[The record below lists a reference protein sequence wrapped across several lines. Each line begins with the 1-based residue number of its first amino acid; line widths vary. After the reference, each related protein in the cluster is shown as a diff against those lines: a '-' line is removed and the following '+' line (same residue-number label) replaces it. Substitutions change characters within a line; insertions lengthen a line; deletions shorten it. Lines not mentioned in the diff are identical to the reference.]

1 MSSCEACA
9 SKSGCRYHGASHLY
23 RKDDSTP
30 VIALLGQPNSG
41 KSTLFNRMTGSHQ
54 HVGNWP
60 GKTVDQKEGEFH
72 WNGQRM
78 IVADLPGSY
87 SLSAGSDEEVITRN
101 YITSG
106 SADLV
111 LVLADASQL
120 KRSLYMLADFVGTQV
135 PAVLVL
141 NMMDVAKGQGITVNT
156 AKLAEKLGIP
166 VVPMSAIRKQDYQAL
181 YRTIETALARK
192 PVIRHEKLPDARAK
206 MAYID
211 TLLEGVLN
219 TRKTAA
225 RAFTKFDRLALS
237 PVRGKLLAFGIILV
251 IFLLAMIFAGV
262 VGGAGAAILTPLAG
276 VLRTAMAAVGVHP
289 LLISL
294 VCDVLANVL
303 YFALMMAS
311 FVLGI
316 TLGFNLM
323 EETGYLARI
332 SFLFDHTMSRVGLQG
347 KTIMP
352 FFMGLGCTIAGT
364 TGTRVV
370 DNWGQRVLAIAMSWA
385 VPCAATLSVV
395 PTIAIALFGS
405 TGGFLVILSVFLFM
419 FLMMWIVYRV
429 FGATLSPKEERVGLI
444 MELPPYHK
452 PNVRNILSVT
462 FERTLDIFFRA
473 LRVITVVSVVFFVLT
488 YGFGGSAEN
497 SILYKVGIAIEPVTM
512 LFGLKWEAFLA
523 FCASAIS
530 KESLLGVLNTLYGTG
545 GSLVSSTFGAKASG
559 TAAAGISQILAA
571 NFTKAEGLAF
581 IFAISFNMPCVSALA
596 ATARETHSAKW
607 TAKIGVFYTV
617 AALLISCVVYHI
629 GLLVF

>member
-9 SKSGCRYHGASHLY
+9 ASKNCKYHGSSQFY
-23 RKDDSTP
+23 RKDDGTP
-30 VIALLGQPNSG
+30 VVALLGQPNSG
-41 KSTLFNRMTGSHQ
+41 KSTIFNMMTGSHQ

-60 GKTVDQKEGEFH
+60 GKTVDQKEGECK

-78 IVADLPGSY
+78 ILADLPGSY
-87 SLSAGSDEEVITRN
+87 SLSAGSDEEVITRD
-101 YITSG
+101 YISSG
-106 SADLV
+106 NADLV
-111 LVLADASQL
+111 LVMADASQL
-120 KRSLYMLADFVGTQV
+120 KRSLYMLADFVGTKV

-141 NMMDVAKGQGITVNT
+141 NMMDVAKGQGISIDTD
-156 AKLAEKLGIP
+156 ALSRKLGIP
-166 VVPMSAIRKQDYQAL
+166 VVPMSAIRKKDYRGLYESIENAL
-181 YRTIETALARK
+181 TQK
-192 PVIRHEKLPDARAK
+192 PVIAGNTMSSAKEKMD
-206 MAYID
+206 YID
-211 TLLEGVLN
+211 DLLDGVI
-219 TRKTAA
+219 TAEKDA
-225 RAFTKFDRLALS
+225 IRAFSKFDRKALS
-237 PVRGKLLAFGIILV
+237 PVRGKLMAFGIILL
-251 IFLLAMIFAGV
+251 IFLLSMIFSGV
-262 VGGAGAAILTPLAG
+262 VSGIASAVLTPLSG
-276 VLRTAMAAVGVHP
+276 VLRTGMEHIHVHA

-294 VCDVLANVL
+294 VCDVLINVL

-316 TLGFNLM
+316 SLGFNLM

-332 SFLFDHTMSRVGLQG
+332 SFLFDNTMSKVGLQG

-405 TGGFLVILSVFLFM
+405 TGGFLVMVSIFLFM
-419 FLMMWIVYRV
+419 FLMMWVVYKV
-429 FGATLSPKEERVGLI
+429 FGNSLAPKEERVGLI

-452 PNVRNILSVT
+452 PAFRNILYVT
-462 FERTLDIFFRA
+462 FQRTLDIFLRA
-473 LRVITVVSVVFFVLT
+473 LRVISLVSIVFFVLT

-497 SILYKVGIAIEPVTM
+497 SILYKLGVLIEPVTM
-512 LFGLKWEAFLA
+512 FFGLKWQAFLA

-545 GSLVSSTFGAKASG
+545 GSLVSSTFGAKVSG
-559 TAAAGISQILAA
+559 TAAAGISQILSA

-581 IFAISFNMPCVSALA
+581 IFAISFNVPRVSALA
-596 ATARETHSAKW
+596 ATARETHSVKW
-607 TAKIGVFYTV
+607 TAKIGVFYTL
-617 AALLISCVVYHI
+617 ASLLIACVVYHI

>member
-1 MSSCEACA
+1 MSNCDACA
-9 SKSGCRYHGASHLY
+9 SRKGCKYHGSSSLY
-23 RKDDSTP
+23 HKDENTP

-41 KSTLFNRMTGSHQ
+41 KSTIFNMITGSHQ

-72 WNGQRM
+72 YNGQRM
-78 IVADLPGSY
+78 ILADLPGSY
-87 SLSAGSDEEVITRN
+87 SLSAGSDEEVITRD

-106 SADLV
+106 NADLV
-111 LVLADASQL
+111 LVMADASQL
-120 KRSLYMLADFVGTQV
+120 KRSLYMLADFAGTPV

-141 NMMDVAKGQGITVNT
+141 NMMDVAKGQGIVLDT
-156 AKLAEKLGIP
+156 AKLAQKLGIP
-166 VVPMSAIRKQDYQAL
+166 VVPMSAIRKKDYQTL
-181 YRTIETALARK
+181 YRSIETALTEK
-192 PVIRHEKLPDARAK
+192 PIISCEKLPSAEAK

-211 TLLEGVLN
+211 ALLDGVLA
-219 TRKTAA
+219 TGKTAA
-225 RAFTKFDRLALS
+225 NAFTKFDQLALS
-237 PVRGKLLAFGIILV
+237 PVKGKLLAFGIILV
-251 IFLLAMIFAGV
+251 IFLLAMIFAGI
-262 VGGAGAAILTPLAG
+262 VGSIGDAVIMAVAEL
-276 VLRTAMAAVGVHP
+276 LRTGMGSVGVHP

-316 TLGFNLM
+316 TLGFNLL

-332 SFLFDHTMSRVGLQG
+332 SFLFDHTMSKVGLQG

-352 FFMGLGCTIAGT
+352 FFMGLGCTIAGA

-405 TGGFLVILSVFLFM
+405 TGGFLVILSIFLFM

-429 FGATLSPKEERVGLI
+429 FGARLSPKEERVGLI

-452 PNVRNILSVT
+452 PDFRNILYVT
-462 FERTLDIFFRA
+462 FQRTMDIFLRA
-473 LRVITVVSVVFFVLT
+473 LRVITIVSVVFFVLT
-488 YGFGGSAEN
+488 YGFGGSAES
-497 SILYKVGIAIEPVTM
+497 SILYKAGVLIEPVTIF
-512 LFGLKWEAFLA
+512 FGLKWEAFLA

-545 GSLVSSTFGAKASG
+545 GSLVSSTFGAKASS
-559 TAAAGISQILAA
+559 AAATGISEILAA

-596 ATARETHSAKW
+596 ATARETHSVKW

>member
-9 SKSGCRYHGASHLY
+9 ASKNCKYHGSSQFY
-23 RKDDSTP
+23 RKDDGTP
-30 VIALLGQPNSG
+30 VVALLGQPNSG
-41 KSTLFNRMTGSHQ
+41 KSTIFNMMTGSHQ

-60 GKTVDQKEGEFH
+60 GKTVDQKEGECK

-78 IVADLPGSY
+78 ILADLPGSY
-87 SLSAGSDEEVITRN
+87 SLSAGSDEEVITRD

-106 SADLV
+106 NADLV
-111 LVLADASQL
+111 LVMADASQL
-120 KRSLYMLADFVGTQV
+120 KRSLYMLADFVGTKV

-141 NMMDVAKGQGITVNT
+141 NMMDVAKGQGISIDTD
-156 AKLAEKLGIP
+156 ALSRKLGIP
-166 VVPMSAIRKQDYQAL
+166 VVPMSAIRKKDYRGL
-181 YRTIETALARK
+181 YESIENALAQK
-192 PVIRHEKLPDARAK
+192 PVIAGDTMSTAKEKMD
-206 MAYID
+206 YID
-211 TLLEGVLN
+211 DLLDGVI
-219 TRKTAA
+219 TAEKDA
-225 RAFTKFDRLALS
+225 SRAFSKFDRKALS
-237 PVRGKLLAFGIILV
+237 PVRGKLMAFGIILL
-251 IFLLAMIFAGV
+251 IFLLSMIFSGV
-262 VGGAGAAILTPLAG
+262 VSGIASAVLTPLSG
-276 VLRTAMAAVGVHP
+276 VLRMGMEHIHVHA

-294 VCDVLANVL
+294 VCDVLINVL

-316 TLGFNLM
+316 SLGFNLM

-332 SFLFDHTMSRVGLQG
+332 SFLFDNTMSKVGLQG

-405 TGGFLVILSVFLFM
+405 TGGFLVMVSIFLFM
-419 FLMMWIVYRV
+419 FLMMWVVYKV
-429 FGATLSPKEERVGLI
+429 FGNSLAPKEERVGLI

-452 PNVRNILSVT
+452 PAFRNILYVT
-462 FERTLDIFFRA
+462 FQRTLDIFLRA
-473 LRVITVVSVVFFVLT
+473 LRVISRVSIVFFVLT

-497 SILYKVGIAIEPVTM
+497 SILYKLGVLIEPVTM
-512 LFGLKWEAFLA
+512 FFGLKWQAFLA

-545 GSLVSSTFGAKASG
+545 GSLVSATFGAKVSG
-559 TAAAGISQILAA
+559 TAAAGISQILSA

-596 ATARETHSAKW
+596 ATARETHSVKW
-607 TAKIGVFYTV
+607 TAKNGVLYTL
-617 AALLISCVVYHI
+617 ASLLIACVVYHI

>member
-1 MSSCEACA
+1 MSNCDACA
-9 SKSGCRYHGASHLY
+9 SKKSCGYHGTSNLY
-23 RKDDSTP
+23 HKDENTP

-41 KSTLFNRMTGSHQ
+41 KSTIFNMITGSHQ
-54 HVGNWP
+54 HVGNLP
-60 GKTVDQKEGEFH
+60 GKTVDQKEGEFK

-78 IVADLPGSY
+78 ILADLPGSY
-87 SLSAGSDEEVITRN
+87 SLSAGSDEEIITRD
-101 YITSG
+101 YITSRN
-106 SADLV
+106 ADLV
-111 LVLADASQL
+111 LVMADASQL

-135 PAVLVL
+135 SSVLVL
-141 NMMDVAKGQGITVNT
+141 NMMDVAKGQGISINT
-156 AKLAEKLGIP
+156 EKLSEKLGIP
-166 VVPMSAIRKQDYQAL
+166 VVPMSAIRKKDYQIL
-181 YRTIETALARK
+181 YKTIEKSLIQKNVIKNNTLYTAK
-192 PVIRHEKLPDARAK
+192 EKMDF
-206 MAYID
+206 ID
-211 TLLEGVLN
+211 TLLDGVLE
-219 TRKTAA
+219 TSKTAQS
-225 RAFTKFDRLALS
+225 AFTKFDLTALS
-237 PVRGKLLAFGIILV
+237 PVKGKFIAFGIILG
-251 IFLLAMIFAGV
+251 IFLLSMIFAGIIS
-262 VGGAGAAILTPLAG
+262 GLGSAILTP
-276 VLRTAMAAVGVHP
+276 TAAMLKTVMERFSVHN

-294 VCDVLANVL
+294 ICDVLVNVL

-332 SFLFDHTMSRVGLQG
+332 SFLFDHTMSKVGLQG

-364 TGTRVV
+364 TGTRVI

-405 TGGFLVILSVFLFM
+405 NGGFLVIVSIFLFM
-419 FLMMWIVYRV
+419 FLMMWAVYKI
-429 FGATLSPKEERVGLI
+429 FGNSLSPKEERVGLI

-452 PNVRNILSVT
+452 PDFRNILYVT
-462 FERTLDIFFRA
+462 FQRTFDIFCRA
-473 LRVITVVSVVFFVLT
+473 LRVISIVSIVFFALT

-497 SILYKVGIAIEPVTM
+497 SILYKIGVVIEPVTIF
-512 LFGLKWEAFLA
+512 FGLKWQAFLA

-530 KESLLGVLNTLYGTG
+530 KESLLGVLNTLYDAG
-545 GSLVSSTFGAKASG
+545 GSLVSSTFGAKAAG
-559 TAAAGISQILAA
+559 NAADISQILSA

-596 ATARETHSAKW
+596 ATARETHSVKW
-607 TAKIGVFYTV
+607 TAKTGVFYTA
-617 AALLISCVVYHI
+617 AALIVSCIVYHI

>member
-1 MSSCEACA
+1 MSSCEAYAA
-9 SKSGCRYHGASHLY
+9 SKNCRYHGSSQFY
-23 RKDDSTP
+23 RKDDGTP
-30 VIALLGQPNSG
+30 VVALLGQPNSG
-41 KSTLFNRMTGSHQ
+41 KSTIFNMMTGSHQ

-60 GKTVDQKEGEFH
+60 GKTVDQKEGECK

-78 IVADLPGSY
+78 ILADLPGSY
-87 SLSAGSDEEVITRN
+87 SLSAGSDEEVITRD
-101 YITSG
+101 YISSG
-106 SADLV
+106 NADLV
-111 LVLADASQL
+111 LVMADASRL
-120 KRSLYMLADFVGTQV
+120 KRSLYMLADFVGTKV

-141 NMMDVAKGQGITVNT
+141 NMMDVAKGQGISIDTD
-156 AKLAEKLGIP
+156 ALSRKLGIP
-166 VVPMSAIRKQDYQAL
+166 VVPMSAIRKKDYRGL
-181 YRTIETALARK
+181 YESIENALAQK
-192 PVIRHEKLPDARAK
+192 PVIAGDTMSTAKEKMD
-206 MAYID
+206 YID
-211 TLLEGVLN
+211 DLLDGVI
-219 TRKTAA
+219 TAEKDA
-225 RAFTKFDRLALS
+225 SRAFSKFDRKALS
-237 PVRGKLLAFGIILV
+237 PVRGKLMAFGIILL
-251 IFLLAMIFAGV
+251 IFLLSMIFSGV
-262 VGGAGAAILTPLAG
+262 VSGIASAVLTPLSG
-276 VLRTAMAAVGVHP
+276 VLRMGMEHIHVHA

-294 VCDVLANVL
+294 VCDVLINVL

-316 TLGFNLM
+316 SLGFNLM

-332 SFLFDHTMSRVGLQG
+332 SFLFDNTMSKVGLQG

-405 TGGFLVILSVFLFM
+405 TGGFLVMVSIFLFM
-419 FLMMWIVYRV
+419 FLMMWVVYKV
-429 FGATLSPKEERVGLI
+429 FGNSLAPKEERVGLI

-452 PNVRNILSVT
+452 PAFRNILYVT
-462 FERTLDIFFRA
+462 FQRTLDIFLRA
-473 LRVITVVSVVFFVLT
+473 LRVISLVSIVFFVLT

-497 SILYKVGIAIEPVTM
+497 SILYKLGVLIEPVTM
-512 LFGLKWEAFLA
+512 FFGLKWQAFLA

-545 GSLVSSTFGAKASG
+545 GSLVSSTFGAKVSG
-559 TAAAGISQILAA
+559 TAAAGISQILSA

-596 ATARETHSAKW
+596 ATARETHSVKW
-607 TAKIGVFYTV
+607 TAKIGVLYTL
-617 AALLISCVVYHI
+617 ASLLIACVVYHI

>member
-1 MSSCEACA
+1 MN
-9 SKSGCRYHGASHLY
+9 K
-23 RKDDSTP
+23 TP

-41 KSTLFNRMTGSHQ
+41 KSTIFNMMTGSHQ

-60 GKTVDQKEGEFH
+60 GKTVEQKEGEFRY
-72 WNGQRM
+72 NGKQM
-78 IVADLPGSY
+78 ILTDLPGSY
-87 SLSAGSDEEVITRN
+87 SLSAGSDEEIITKD

-106 SADLV
+106 NADLV
-111 LVLADASQL
+111 LVMADASQL
-120 KRSLYMLADFVGTQV
+120 KRSLYMLADFVGTKV

-141 NMMDVAKGQGITVNT
+141 NMMDVAQRQGISVDVN
-156 AKLAEKLGIP
+156 KLSEKLGIP
-166 VVPMSAIRKQDYQAL
+166 VVPMSAIRKKDYQTL
-181 YRTIETALARK
+181 YSVIERSLNQK
-192 PVIRHEKLPDARAK
+192 SVIHSGSLPSAKEK
-206 MAYID
+206 MQFID
-211 TLLEGVLN
+211 TLLDNVL
-219 TRKTAA
+219 TTSKTVKK
-225 RAFTKFDRLALS
+225 AFTNFDKKALL
-237 PVRGKLLAFGIILV
+237 PVRGKLMAFGIILG

-262 VGGAGAAILTPLAG
+262 ISGIASAILVP
-276 VLRTAMAAVGVHP
+276 AAVALRSVFENLGVHA

-294 VCDVLANVL
+294 ICDVLANVL

-332 SFLFDHTMSRVGLQG
+332 SFLFDHTMSKVGLQG

-405 TGGFLVILSVFLFM
+405 TGGFLIILSIFLFM
-419 FLMMWIVYRV
+419 FLMMWVVYRI
-429 FGATLSPKEERVGLI
+429 FGDSLSPKSERVGLI

-452 PNVRNILSVT
+452 PDFRNILYVT
-462 FERTLDIFFRA
+462 FQRTFDIFCRA
-473 LRVITVVSVVFFVLT
+473 LRVISIVSIVFFALT
-488 YGFGGSAEN
+488 YGFGGNAES
-497 SILYKVGIAIEPVTM
+497 SILYRFGKVIEPVTM
-512 LFGLKWEAFLA
+512 FFGLKWQAFLA

-545 GSLVSSTFGAKASG
+545 GSLVSSTFGAKVADNASG
-559 TAAAGISQILAA
+559 ISEILSA
-571 NFTKAEGLAF
+571 NFTQAQGLAF

-596 ATARETHSAKW
+596 ATARETHSVKW
-607 TAKIGVFYTV
+607 TAKIGAFYTV
-617 AALLISCVVYHI
+617 AALSVSCIVYHI
-629 GLLVF
+629 GLLIF

>member
-1 MSSCEACA
+1 MN
-9 SKSGCRYHGASHLY
+9 KP
-23 RKDDSTP
+23 P

-41 KSTLFNRMTGSHQ
+41 KSTIFNMMTGSHQ

-60 GKTVDQKEGEFH
+60 GKTVDQKEGEFRY
-72 WNGQRM
+72 NGKQM
-78 IVADLPGSY
+78 ILADLPGSY
-87 SLSAGSDEEVITRN
+87 SLSAGSDEEIITKD

-106 SADLV
+106 NADLV
-111 LVLADASQL
+111 LVMADASQL
-120 KRSLYMLADFVGTQV
+120 KRSLYMLADFVGTKV

-141 NMMDVAKGQGITVNT
+141 NMMDVAQRQGITVDVN
-156 AKLAEKLGIP
+156 KLSEKLGIP
-166 VVPMSAIRKQDYQAL
+166 VVPMSAIRKKDYQTL
-181 YRTIETALARK
+181 YSVIERSLNQKSVIHSNSLSSAR
-192 PVIRHEKLPDARAK
+192 EK
-206 MAYID
+206 MQFID
-211 TLLEGVLN
+211 TLLDNVL
-219 TRKTAA
+219 TTSKTVKK
-225 RAFTKFDRLALS
+225 AFTNFDKKALL
-237 PVRGKLLAFGIILV
+237 PVRGKLMAFGIILG

-262 VGGAGAAILTPLAG
+262 ISGIASAILVP
-276 VLRTAMAAVGVHP
+276 AAVALRSVFENLGVHA

-294 VCDVLANVL
+294 ICDVLANVL

-332 SFLFDHTMSRVGLQG
+332 SFLFDHTMSKVGLQG

-405 TGGFLVILSVFLFM
+405 TGGFLIILSIFLFM
-419 FLMMWIVYRV
+419 FLMMWVVYRI
-429 FGATLSPKEERVGLI
+429 FGDSLSPKSERVGLI

-452 PNVRNILSVT
+452 PNFRNILYVT
-462 FERTLDIFFRA
+462 FQRTFDIFCRA
-473 LRVITVVSVVFFVLT
+473 LRVISIVSIVFFALT
-488 YGFGGSAEN
+488 YGFGGNAES
-497 SILYKVGIAIEPVTM
+497 SILYRFGKVIEPVTM
-512 LFGLKWEAFLA
+512 FFGLKWQAFLA

-545 GSLVSSTFGAKASG
+545 GSLVSSTFGAKAADNAS
-559 TAAAGISQILAA
+559 GISEILSA
-571 NFTKAEGLAF
+571 NFTQAQGLAF

-596 ATARETHSAKW
+596 ATARETHSVKW
-607 TAKIGVFYTV
+607 TAKIGAFYTV
-617 AALLISCVVYHI
+617 AALSVSCIVYHI
-629 GLLVF
+629 GLLIF

>member
-1 MSSCEACA
+1 MN
-9 SKSGCRYHGASHLY
+9 KP
-23 RKDDSTP
+23 P

-41 KSTLFNRMTGSHQ
+41 KSTIFNMMTGSHQ

-60 GKTVDQKEGEFH
+60 GKTVDQKEGEFRY
-72 WNGQRM
+72 NGKQM
-78 IVADLPGSY
+78 ILADLPGSY
-87 SLSAGSDEEVITRN
+87 SLSAGSDEEIITKD

-106 SADLV
+106 NADLV
-111 LVLADASQL
+111 LVMADASQL
-120 KRSLYMLADFVGTQV
+120 KRSLYMLADFVGTKV

-141 NMMDVAKGQGITVNT
+141 NMMDVAQRQGITVDVN
-156 AKLAEKLGIP
+156 KLSEKLGIP
-166 VVPMSAIRKQDYQAL
+166 VVPMSAIRKKDYQTL
-181 YRTIETALARK
+181 YSVIERSLNQKSVIHSDSLSSAR
-192 PVIRHEKLPDARAK
+192 EK
-206 MAYID
+206 MQFID
-211 TLLEGVLN
+211 TLLDNVL
-219 TRKTAA
+219 TTSKTVKK
-225 RAFTKFDRLALS
+225 AFTNFDKKALL
-237 PVRGKLLAFGIILV
+237 PVRGKLMAFGIILG

-262 VGGAGAAILTPLAG
+262 ISGIASAILVP
-276 VLRTAMAAVGVHP
+276 AAVALRSVFENLGVHA

-294 VCDVLANVL
+294 ICDVLANVL

-332 SFLFDHTMSRVGLQG
+332 SFLFDHTMSKVGLQG

-405 TGGFLVILSVFLFM
+405 TGGFLIILSIFLFM
-419 FLMMWIVYRV
+419 FLMMWVVYRI
-429 FGATLSPKEERVGLI
+429 FGDSLSPKSERVGLI

-452 PNVRNILSVT
+452 PNFRNILYVT
-462 FERTLDIFFRA
+462 FQRTFDIFCRA
-473 LRVITVVSVVFFVLT
+473 LRVISIVSIVFFALT
-488 YGFGGSAEN
+488 YGFGGNAES
-497 SILYKVGIAIEPVTM
+497 SILYRFGKVIEPVTM
-512 LFGLKWEAFLA
+512 FFGLKWQAFLA

-545 GSLVSSTFGAKASG
+545 GSLVSSTFGAKVADNASG
-559 TAAAGISQILAA
+559 ISEILSA
-571 NFTKAEGLAF
+571 NFTQAQGLAF

-596 ATARETHSAKW
+596 ATARETHSVKW
-607 TAKIGVFYTV
+607 TAKIGAFYTV
-617 AALLISCVVYHI
+617 AALSVSCIVYHI
-629 GLLVF
+629 GLLIF

>member
-1 MSSCEACA
+1 MSNCDACA
-9 SKSGCRYHGASHLY
+9 SRKGCKYHGSSSLY
-23 RKDDSTP
+23 HKDENTP

-41 KSTLFNRMTGSHQ
+41 KSTIFNMITGSHQ

-72 WNGQRM
+72 YNGQRM
-78 IVADLPGSY
+78 ILADLPGSY
-87 SLSAGSDEEVITRN
+87 SLSAGSDEEVITRD

-106 SADLV
+106 NADLV
-111 LVLADASQL
+111 LVMADASQL
-120 KRSLYMLADFVGTQV
+120 KRSLYMLADFAGTPV

-141 NMMDVAKGQGITVNT
+141 NMMDVAKGQGIVLDT
-156 AKLAEKLGIP
+156 AKLAQKLGIP
-166 VVPMSAIRKQDYQAL
+166 VVPMSAIRKKDYQTL
-181 YRTIETALARK
+181 YRSIETALTEK
-192 PVIRHEKLPDARAK
+192 PIISCEKLPSAEAK

-211 TLLEGVLN
+211 ALLDGVLA
-219 TRKTAA
+219 TGKTAA
-225 RAFTKFDRLALS
+225 NAFTKFDQLALS
-237 PVRGKLLAFGIILV
+237 PVKGKLLAFGIILV
-251 IFLLAMIFAGV
+251 IFLLAMIFAGI
-262 VGGAGAAILTPLAG
+262 VGGIGDAVIMAVAEL
-276 VLRTAMAAVGVHP
+276 LRTGMGSVGVHP

-316 TLGFNLM
+316 TLGFNLL
-323 EETGYLARI
+323 EETGYLARV
-332 SFLFDHTMSRVGLQG
+332 SFLFDHTMSKVGLQG

-405 TGGFLVILSVFLFM
+405 TGGFLVILSIFLFM

-429 FGATLSPKEERVGLI
+429 FGARLSPKEERVGLI

-452 PNVRNILSVT
+452 PDFRNILYVT
-462 FERTLDIFFRA
+462 FQRTVDIFLRA
-473 LRVITVVSVVFFVLT
+473 LRVISIVSIVFFILT
-488 YGFGGSAEN
+488 YGFGGSTES
-497 SILYKVGIAIEPVTM
+497 SILYKVGVLIEPVTIF
-512 LFGLKWEAFLA
+512 FGLKWEAFLA

-545 GSLVSSTFGAKASG
+545 GSLVSSTFGAKASS
-559 TAAAGISQILAA
+559 AAAADISEILAA

-596 ATARETHSAKW
+596 ATARETHSVKW

>member
-1 MSSCEACA
+1 MSRCETCA
-9 SKSGCRYHGASHLY
+9 SCANCKYHGSSHLY
-23 RKDDSTP
+23 RKDDGTP

-41 KSTLFNRMTGSHQ
+41 KSTIFNMMTGSHQ

-60 GKTVDQKEGEFH
+60 GKTVDQKEGECR

-78 IVADLPGSY
+78 ILADLPGSY
-87 SLSAGSDEEVITRN
+87 SLSAGSDEEVITRD

-106 SADLV
+106 NADLV
-111 LVLADASQL
+111 LVMADASQL
-120 KRSLYMLADFVGTQV
+120 KRSLYMLADFVGTKV

-141 NMMDVAKGQGITVNT
+141 NMMDVAQGQGIHIDMD
-156 AKLAEKLGIP
+156 ALARKLGVP
-166 VVPMSAIRKQDYQAL
+166 VVPMSAIRKKDYQAL
-181 YRTIETALARK
+181 YACIEAALAQQ
-192 PVIRHEKLPDARAK
+192 PVIAGQAMSSAKEKMD
-206 MAYID
+206 YID
-211 TLLEGVLN
+211 NLLDGII
-219 TRKTAA
+219 TTGKDAH
-225 RAFTKFDRLALS
+225 RAFSKFDRLALS
-237 PVRGKLLAFGIILV
+237 PVRGKLLAFGIILL
-251 IFLLAMIFAGV
+251 IFLLSMIFSGV
-262 VGGAGAAILTPLAG
+262 ISGAASAVLTPLSG
-276 VLRTAMAAVGVHP
+276 VLRVGMEGLHIP
-289 LLISL
+289 ALLISL
-294 VCDVLANVL
+294 ICDVLINVL

-316 TLGFNLM
+316 SLGFNLM

-332 SFLFDHTMSRVGLQG
+332 SFLFDHTMSKVGLQG

-395 PTIAIALFGS
+395 PTIAVALFGS
-405 TGGFLVILSVFLFM
+405 TGGFLVIVSIFLFM
-419 FLMMWIVYRV
+419 FLMMWVVYKV
-429 FGATLSPKEERVGLI
+429 FGNSLAPKEERVGLI

-452 PNVRNILSVT
+452 PALRNILYVT
-462 FERTLDIFFRA
+462 FQRTLDIFLRA
-473 LRVITVVSVVFFVLT
+473 LRVISLVSIVFFILT
-488 YGFGGSAEN
+488 YGFGGNAES
-497 SILYKVGIAIEPVTM
+497 SILYKVGVLIEPVT
-512 LFGLKWEAFLA
+512 LFFGLKWQAFLA

-545 GSLVSSTFGAKASG
+545 GSLVSSTFGAKVSG
-559 TAAAGISQILAA
+559 TAATGISEILSA

-596 ATARETHSAKW
+596 ATARETHSVKW
-607 TAKIGVFYTV
+607 TAKIGVFYTF
-617 AALLISCVVYHI
+617 AALLIACIVYHI